1 MLNKIAKFA
10 YNVRQIQLNV
20 NFYKEQ
26 LEAKED
32 MLAMTTKFLVDMQQ
46 SLEERNKE
54 LSETHKEIFDSVKFA
69 GLIQKSLLPD
79 VNVLKVFLKDVVFR
93 VIQQISIGGD
103 TVFIKNTNKGVMFGL
118 LDATGH
124 GIPGAM
130 LSIAGSLML
139 NELTSSMEIDNPK
152 ILTKLFNYQLYNTF
166 NRDSY
171 SIGHM
176 EGTIC
181 YFSPMSNKLIYCS
194 AKGKGFH
201 IPFIGNINPLS
212 NTKNAIGDNSAEEF
226 ENFEI
231 NINKGDK
238 IVLYSDGLV
247 DQFGGESN
255 KKFSRERLRKLLI
268 ENRDKNVKEMAVII
282 ENESNMWKGSNA
294 QTDDISFKLVE
305 F

>member
-1 MLNKIAKFA
+1 MRLD
-10 YNVRQIQLNV
+10 V

-32 MLAMTTKFLVDMQQ
+32 MLAMTTKFLGDMQK

-54 LSETHKEIFDSVKFA
+54 LSETHKEIFDSVRFA

-79 VNVLKVFLKDVVFR
+79 VNVLKVFFKDAAFR
-93 VIQQISIGGD
+93 VMQQISIGGD
-103 TVFIKNTNKGVMFGL
+103 TVFIKNTNKGIMFGL

-124 GIPGAM
+124 GVPGAM

-139 NELTSSMEIDNPK
+139 NDLTSSMEIDSPK

-166 NRDSY
+166 NKDDY

-181 YFSPMSNKLIYCS
+181 YFSPMSNKLVYCS
-194 AKGKGFH
+194 AKGRGFH
-201 IPFIGNINPLS
+201 IPLNGTIEPLS
-212 NTKNAIGDNSAEEF
+212 VTKNAIGDHSDDEF

-231 NINKGDK
+231 EINEGDK
-238 IVLYSDGLV
+238 LLLYSDGLV
-247 DQFGGESN
+247 DQFGEKSN
-255 KKFSRERLRKLLI
+255 KKFSRERLKQLLLQ
-268 ENRDKNVKEMAVII
+268 NRNKNVEEMSVII
-282 ENESNMWKGSNA
+282 ENEHNNWKGSNL
-294 QTDDISFKLVE
+294 QTDDISFKLIE

>member
-1 MLNKIAKFA
+1 MFKKNTNKLNKYGIFVYDVNYIPIK
-10 YNVRQIQLNV
+10 LDL

-26 LEAKED
+26 LAAKEE
-32 MLAMTTKFLVDMQQ
+32 MLAMTTKFLVDMQH

-54 LSETHKEIFDSVKFA
+54 LTEAYQGIFDSVQFA

-79 VNVLKVFLKDVVFR
+79 VNVLKIFFKDAVFR

-103 TVFIKNTNKGVMFGL
+103 TVFIKNTNKGIMFGL

-152 ILTKLFNYQLYNTF
+152 ILTRLFNYQLHNTF
-166 NRDSY
+166 NKDGY

-194 AKGKGFH
+194 AKGKGFY
-201 IPFIGNINPLS
+201 IPASGDIQPLS
-212 NTKNAIGDNSAEEF
+212 NTK
-226 ENFEI
+226 
-231 NINKGDK
+231 KCH
-238 IVLYSDGLV
+238 
-247 DQFGGESN
+247 
-255 KKFSRERLRKLLI
+255 
-268 ENRDKNVKEMAVII
+268 
-282 ENESNMWKGSNA
+282 W
-294 QTDDISFKLVE
+294 
-305 F
+305 

>member
-1 MLNKIAKFA
+1 MD
-10 YNVRQIQLNV
+10 V

-32 MLAMTTKFLVDMQQ
+32 MLAMTTKFLVDVQQ
-46 SLEERNKE
+46 SLQERNKE
-54 LSETHKEIFDSVKFA
+54 LTETHQEIFDSIKFA

-79 VNVLKVFLKDVVFR
+79 INVLKIFFKDATFK

-103 TVFIKNTNKGVMFGL
+103 TVFIKNTKKGIMFGL

-139 NELTSSMEIDNPK
+139 NELTSTMEIDSPK
-152 ILTKLFNYQLYNTF
+152 ILAKLFNYQLYNTF
-166 NRDSY
+166 NRDGY

-181 YFSPMSNKLIYCS
+181 YFSSMSNKLIYCS

-201 IPFIGNINPLS
+201 IPVIGNIQPLS
-212 NTKNAIGDNSAEEF
+212 NLKNAIGDHSSEEF
-226 ENFEI
+226 EDFEI
-231 NINKGDK
+231 DINTGDK
-238 IVLYSDGLV
+238 MLLYSDGLV
-247 DQFGGESN
+247 DQFGGELN
-255 KKFSRERLRKLLI
+255 KKFSRERLRQLL
-268 ENRDKNVKEMAVII
+268 DKNRNKTVKEMAVII
-282 ENESNMWKGSNA
+282 ENEHNMWKDLNI
-294 QTDDISFKLVE
+294 QTDDVSFKLIE

>member
-1 MLNKIAKFA
+1 MD
-10 YNVRQIQLNV
+10 V

-32 MLAMTTKFLVDMQQ
+32 MLAMTTKFLVDMQK

-54 LSETHKEIFDSVKFA
+54 LTETYREIFDSVKFA
-69 GLIQKSLLPD
+69 GLIQQSLLPD
-79 VNVLKVFLKDVVFR
+79 INVLKVFFKDAVFT

-103 TVFIKNTNKGVMFGL
+103 TVFIKNTNKGIMFGL

-139 NELTSSMEIDNPK
+139 NELTSSMEIDSPK
-152 ILTKLFNYQLYNTF
+152 VLTKLFNYQLYNTF
-166 NRDSY
+166 NRDDY

-181 YFSPMSNKLIYCS
+181 YFSPMSKKLIYCS

-201 IPFIGNINPLS
+201 IPSIGTIKPLL
-212 NTKNAIGDNSAEEF
+212 NTKNAIGDNSAEDF

-231 NINKGDK
+231 DINPGDK
-238 IVLYSDGLV
+238 ILLYSDGLV

-255 KKFSRERLRKLLI
+255 KKFTRERLRKLLLQHK
-268 ENRDKNVKEMAVII
+268 DKNVKEMAVII
-282 ENESNMWKGSNA
+282 ENELNVWKGSNL
-294 QTDDISFKLVE
+294 QTDDISFKLIE